1 MKILIPH
8 VPSAITRQELLSIVQ
23 GAVKPKWFMP
33 FRSGGTVAKCKLV
46 RILDMDTGGVEFHGL
61 IDIYPEKTAEKTI
74 KRLHGTTINGY
85 RLSVRKWVDRTL
97 MTGGQKNLPLGQS
110 TCKRR
115 RHLEISIT

>member
-8 VPSAITRQELLSIVQ
+8 VPTAITRQDLLSVVK

-61 IDIYPEKTAEKTI
+61 VDIYPDKTAEKTI
-74 KRLHGTTINGY
+74 KRLNGTTINGY

-97 MTGGQKNLPLGQS
+97 KAGGTKTLPKGQPS
-110 TCKRR
+110 CKRR

>member
-8 VPSAITRQELLSIVQ
+8 VPTAITRQDLLSVVQ

-61 IDIYPEKTAEKTI
+61 VDIYPDKTAEKTI
-74 KRLHGTTINGY
+74 KRLNGTTINGY

-97 MTGGQKNLPLGQS
+97 MAGGTKTLPEGQPS
-110 TCKRR
+110 CKRR